1 VASEKENRRQ
11 FERFPIS
18 EDALAVDDQGKTLGR
33 VALAGGGGMTI
44 HVDSLAMAER
54 LKPGHE
60 LRVTIVEPNNKVSNT
75 LDVVIKYSKGHEVG
89 VQFVSGNET
98 GKFPPL
104 K

>member
-1 VASEKENRRQ
+1 VTSGKDNRRQ
-11 FERFPIS
+11 FERFPMSDHAI
-18 EDALAVDDQGKTLGR
+18 AVDQQGKTLGR

-44 HVDSLAMAER
+44 HVESLAVAER

-60 LRVTIVEPNNKVSNT
+60 IRVTIVEPDNKVSNT

-104 K
+104 Q